1 VPQRPDIWGSAGC
14 GSRYRRCAYG
24 RRRRSRGAPHPRPA
38 PPCSSHRSRSSLSW
52 ARLTWPA
59 IGLAPARAMVA
70 EDLRDDVNKQGD
82 NRAHAD
88 LHLRHIII
96 CIWVCCSK
104 TRSLTTAA
112 GVIPCVQE
120 TGRQLNNP
128 AENSH
133 QPLRRGERAMQRF
146 RQMRT
151 LQKFA
156 AIRSSVH
163 DHFNQER
170 HLDSRQ
176 NFKLNPAAALA
187 QWRELSTA

>member
-1 VPQRPDIWGSAGC
+1 
-14 GSRYRRCAYG
+14 
-24 RRRRSRGAPHPRPA
+24 
-38 PPCSSHRSRSSLSW
+38 
-52 ARLTWPA
+52 
-59 IGLAPARAMVA
+59 MVA

-128 AENSH
+128 AETPTSRSGEENEQCSGFGRCELFRNS
-133 QPLRRGERAMQRF
+133 RRSVHPY
-146 RQMRT
+146 T
-151 LQKFA
+151 TIS
-156 AIRSSVH
+156 IRSAILTVAK
-163 DHFNQER
+163 
-170 HLDSRQ
+170 